1 MEINSNLLN
10 KLKNNI
16 PCHIDD
22 FGLLYPDHQN
32 GYIRF
37 DYNKLHSIYLENIID
52 KYNNNIIL
60 KFDNRY
66 QFQAIY
72 VCADKCNEYRY
83 NRDLELDA
91 VYLKDI
97 SILPNLHKNKKLHI
111 LKVLIEWQK
120 LSKILGK
127 HEYISTY
134 QIEKN
139 EKDIMHP
146 YVISNK
152 PIQLENK
159 CLNVLDSLVD
169 NFDKSKVKWGYKW
182 DKHSKEI
189 NVVYLIIDKLNT
201 NHDG

>member
-1 MEINSNLLN
+1 MEINNNLLN

-22 FGLLYPDHQN
+22 FGLLYPEYQN
-32 GYIRF
+32 WYIRF

-72 VCADKCNEYRY
+72 ICADKCNEYRY
-83 NRDLELDA
+83 NKDLELDA

-97 SILPNLHKNKKLHI
+97 SILPNLSKDKKLHI
-111 LKVLIEWQK
+111 LNVLIEWQK
-120 LSKILGK
+120 LSKILGEK
-127 HEYISTY
+127 EYISTY

-139 EKDIMHP
+139 NKDIMHP
-146 YVISNK
+146 YVISNN
-152 PIQLENK
+152 PIQLQSK
-159 CLNVLDSLVD
+159 CLNVVNSFVN

-182 DKHSKEI
+182 DKNNKEI
-189 NVVYLIIDKLNT
+189 NVVVP
-201 NHDG
+201 